1 MRIPFEYIGAL
12 QQENKILKKEVAD
25 FKSGERF
32 KQIQREHQKLI
43 DEYRRQIKQLNLVIE
58 GLHRNVKNAWKWCE
72 EAYEDA
78 LKELH
83 ASMKELKHALKEKEK
98 KWLLS
103 EREREQALSK
113 ITDLCRENSELKT
126 QLYDEQGRNK
136 KLSAQLNRDYENS
149 SIPSSQSR
157 NRSKIPNNRECTGR
171 KPGAQPGHVHHGRR
185 KQIPTQI
192 VCLPAPKEVANDPA
206 FKKTN
211 NTIAKQLISIELI
224 MNVTEYQA
232 DVYYNSTTGER
243 VHAAF
248 PSGVIDDVN
257 YDGSIKALLFLL
269 NTDCAVSI
277 EKSRR
282 FLSDLTGGKL
292 KVSRGMINKLCREFS
307 NKTKGEQKKTFAD
320 LLSSPVMNTDCTNAR
335 VNGESAYVFVCA
347 TPDEEKVLYFARKKK
362 GHEGVKGTVTEDYR
376 GILVHDHEITYYKYG
391 SAHQECLAHV
401 QRYLKDSMENEPSL
415 TRNRKMRALIREM
428 IHYRNEHADDAHLD
442 PKIVADFEG
451 KYRKILDSAKEEY
464 ILHEPSP
471 YYREGYNLYR
481 RMQEYKTA
489 HLLFLHDMRV
499 PTTNN
504 TAERCLRD
512 YKRKQTFAMTFRSLE
527 NLEELCQSKGVLLGV
542 RKNNPNLYTAVME
555 IFNRQYGA

>member
-1 MRIPFEYIGAL
+1 MKIPFEYVGAL

-32 KQIQREHQKLI
+32 KQIKREHQKLI

-58 GLHRNVKNAWKWCE
+58 GLRKDVKNAWKWCE

-83 ASMKELKHALKEKEK
+83 ASMKEMKHALKEKEK

-126 QLYDEQGRNK
+126 QLDDEKGRNK
-136 KLSAQLNRDYENS
+136 KLLAQLNRDYENS

-171 KPGAQPGHVHHGRR
+171 KPGAQPGHVHHGRK
-185 KQIPTQI
+185 KQMPTQV
-192 VCLPAPKEVANDPA
+192 VCLPAPKEVAKDPG

-211 NTIAKQLISIELI
+211 KTIIKQLISVELI

-243 VHAAF
+243 IHASF
-248 PSGVIDDVN
+248 PSGVVDDVN

-277 EKSRR
+277 DKSRR

-292 KVSRGMINKLCREFS
+292 KISKGMINKLCREFS
-307 NKTKGEQKKTFAD
+307 SKTQAEQKKIFAD

-335 VNGESAYVFVCA
+335 VNGESAYVYVCA
-347 TPDEEKVLYFARKKK
+347 TPDEQKVLYFAREKK
-362 GHEGVKGTVTEDYR
+362 GHEGVKRTVTEDFQ
-376 GILVHDHEITYYKYG
+376 GVLVHDHEITFYKYG
-391 SAHQECLAHV
+391 NAHQECLAHV

-415 TRNRKMRALIREM
+415 TWHRKMRELIREM
-428 IHYRNEHADDAHLD
+428 VHYRNEHADDAHLD
-442 PKIVADFEG
+442 PKIVSNFEG
-451 KYRKILDSAKEEY
+451 KYQEILEKAGEEY
-464 ILHEPSP
+464 IFHEPSP
-471 YYREGYNLYR
+471 YYRDGYNLYR
-481 RMQEYKTA
+481 RMQEYKTQ

-512 YKRKQTFAMTFRSLE
+512 YKRKQTFAMTFRSFE
-527 NLEELCQSKGVLLGV
+527 SIEELCQSKGVLLGV
-542 RKNNPNLYTAVME
+542 RKNNPNLYTVVKE
-555 IFNRQYGA
+555 IFNR

>member
-12 QQENKILKKEVAD
+12 QQENKILKKENSD
-25 FKSGERF
+25 LKSGERF

-43 DEYRRQIKQLNLVIE
+43 NAYRRQVKQLQLVIE
-58 GLHRNVKNAWKWCE
+58 GLRKDVKNAWKWCE

-78 LKELH
+78 LKEQN
-83 ASMKELKHALKEKEK
+83 ASMKELKRALKEKDK
-98 KWLLS
+98 
-103 EREREQALSK
+103 ERLAAEHDRDQALSK
-113 ITDLCRENSELKT
+113 ITGLCRENSELKT
-126 QLYDEQGRNK
+126 QLDDAQGRNK
-136 KLSAQLNRDYENS
+136 KLLAQLNRDYENS

-171 KPGAQPGHVHHGRR
+171 KPGAQPGHVHHGRK
-185 KQIPTQI
+185 KQVPTQT
-192 VCLPAPKEVANDPA
+192 VCLPAPEDVAKDPD

-211 NTIAKQLISIELI
+211 KTIIKQLISIELI
-224 MNVTEYQA
+224 LKVTEYQA

-243 VHAAF
+243 VHASF
-248 PSGVIDDVN
+248 PNGVVDDVN

-277 EKSRR
+277 DKSQR

-292 KVSRGMINKLCREFS
+292 KISRGMINKLCRAFS
-307 NKTKGEQKKTFAD
+307 SKTKTERKKIFAD
-320 LLSSPVMNTDCTNAR
+320 LLSSPVMHTDCTNAR

-347 TPDEEKVLYFARKKK
+347 TPDEQKVLYFAREKK
-362 GHEGVKGTVTEDYR
+362 GHEGVKGTATEDFQ
-376 GILVHDHEITYYKYG
+376 GILVHDHEITFYKYG
-391 SAHQECLAHV
+391 NAHQECLAHV
-401 QRYLKDSMENEPSL
+401 QRYLKNSMENEPSL
-415 TRNRKMRALIREM
+415 TWHQKMRELIREM
-428 IHYRNEHADDAHLD
+428 VHYRNEHADDAHLD
-442 PKIVADFEG
+442 HKIVADFEG
-451 KYRKILDSAKEEY
+451 KYQEILDKAKEEY
-464 ILHEPSP
+464 KLHEPSP
-471 YYREGYNLYR
+471 YYRDGYNLYR
-481 RMQEYKTA
+481 RMQEYKA
-489 HLLFLHDMRV
+489 EHLLFLHDMRV

-527 NLEELCQSKGVLLGV
+527 SIEELCQSKGVLLGV

>member
-1 MRIPFEYIGAL
+1 MKIPFEYIGAL
-12 QQENKILKKEVAD
+12 QQENRILKKEVAD

-32 KQIQREHQKLI
+32 KQIQREHQKLV

-58 GLHRNVKNAWKWCE
+58 GLRKDVKNAWKWCE

-78 LKELH
+78 LKELQ
-83 ASMKELKHALKEKEK
+83 ASIKELKRALKEKEK

-103 EREREQALSK
+103 ECEREQALTK
-113 ITDLCRENSELKT
+113 ITDLCHENSELKT
-126 QLYDEQGRNK
+126 QLDDEKGRNK
-136 KLSAQLNRDYENS
+136 KLLAQLNRDYENS

-157 NRSKIPNNRECTGR
+157 NRSKIPNNRERSGR
-171 KPGAQPGHVHHGRR
+171 KPGAQPGHAHHGRK
-185 KQIPTQI
+185 KQIPTQV
-192 VCLPAPKEVANDPA
+192 VCLPAPKEVAKDPG

-211 NTIAKQLISIELI
+211 KTIIKQLISVELI

-243 VHAAF
+243 IHATF
-248 PSGVIDDVN
+248 PSGVVDDVN

-277 EKSRR
+277 DKSSR

-292 KVSRGMINKLCREFS
+292 KISKGMINKLCREFS
-307 NKTKGEQKKTFAD
+307 SKTQAEQKKIFAD
-320 LLSSPVMNTDCTNAR
+320 LLSSAVMHTDCTNAR
-335 VNGESAYVFVCA
+335 VNGESAYVYVCA
-347 TPDEEKVLYFARKKK
+347 TPDEQKVLYFAREKK
-362 GHEGVKGTVTEDYR
+362 GHEGVKGTVTEDFQ
-376 GILVHDHEITYYKYG
+376 GILVHDHEITFYKYG
-391 SAHQECLAHV
+391 NAHQECLAHV

-415 TRNRKMRALIREM
+415 TWHRKMRELIREM
-428 IHYRNEHADDAHLD
+428 VHYRNEHADDAHLD
-442 PKIVADFEG
+442 PKIVSDFEG
-451 KYRKILDSAKEEY
+451 KYQEILEKAKEEY

-471 YYREGYNLYR
+471 YYRDGYNLYR
-481 RMQEYKTA
+481 RMQKYKTQ

-512 YKRKQTFAMTFRSLE
+512 YKRKQTFAMTFRSFE
-527 NLEELCQSKGVLLGV
+527 SIEELCQSKGVLLGV
-542 RKNNPNLYTAVME
+542 RKNNPNLYTAVKE
-555 IFNRQYGA
+555 IFNR